1 MNKKYKLWIAL
12 TLVVVFAL
20 GVVGGIFGERYFM
33 HKRFSR
39 QPQERT
45 PFPLLEP
52 VAKALGLTA
61 EQRDKLRELFK
72 QNDERMKTLDGEIHG
87 RLREMRN
94 RLKGEINGVLTPEQQ
109 AKLDEMIKKEWAK
122 HQAKKTSN
130 TPQRSEP
137 NTPPEKR

>member
-12 TLVVVFAL
+12 TLIVVFAL

-33 HKRFSR
+33 HKRDR
-39 QPQERT
+39 RPQERT

-61 EQRDKLRELFK
+61 EQRDKLRELFNK
-72 QNDERMKTLDGEIHG
+72 NDERMKALDGEIHG
-87 RLREMRN
+87 RLREMRT

-109 AKLDEMIKKEWAK
+109 VKLDEMIKKEWAK
-122 HQAKKTSN
+122 HQPKKTN
-130 TPQRSEP
+130 TPPQRSAP
-137 NTPPEKR
+137 NAPPEKR